1 MEMDNEVKVSDYTKE
16 WKNYINEQQEKYQI
30 FCDLDGVLVDLI
42 TGVNTAIYAEA
53 PENASERYIRAQEK
67 AREALGGKT
76 LEEEDADKNSDKFK
90 KPVREFMFRVMD
102 DDRHFWMNLP
112 WMPGGKELWDY
123 IKKYDPII
131 LSRPTDLQS
140 LIGKKAWVKRNVG
153 LTGDRVQIRYDKSP
167 YANYQGKTGILIDDF
182 LKNTTKFEA
191 AGGRTILYTSAP
203 QAIKELETL
212 GF

>member
-1 MEMDNEVKVSDYTKE
+1 MEMDNAQMSNYNDK
-16 WKNYINEQQEKYQI
+16 WKYFITENQEEHQI

-42 TGVNTAIYAEA
+42 AGVNDAIYNEA
-53 PENASERYIRAQEK
+53 PADSSPRYRKTQEK

-76 LEEEDADKNSDKFK
+76 LEEEDADKHSDKFK
-90 KPVREFMFRVMD
+90 KPVREFMYRVMD
-102 DDRHFWMNLP
+102 HDRHFWMNLP

-140 LIGKKAWVKRNVG
+140 LIGKKAWVKRN
-153 LTGDRVQIRYDKSP
+153 LNLSGDRVQIRYDKSP
-167 YANYQGKTGILIDDF
+167 YANYEGKTGILIDDF
-182 LKNTTKFEA
+182 EKNTSKFEE
-191 AGGRTILYTSAP
+191 AGGKTILYRTVGP
-203 QAIKELETL
+203 AIKELKDY